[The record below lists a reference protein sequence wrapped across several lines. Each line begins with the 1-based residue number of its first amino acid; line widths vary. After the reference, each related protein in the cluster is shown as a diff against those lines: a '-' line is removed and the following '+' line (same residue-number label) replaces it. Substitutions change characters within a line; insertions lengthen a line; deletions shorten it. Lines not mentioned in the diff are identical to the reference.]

1 MKACPNCQSTYEDW
15 IEFCFNDGVPLV
27 AQEPKPAPALPKP
40 APPPQA
46 APAGSAFDAP
56 EARLVSGSDLPE
68 PANLS
73 RFSAANSLDAPDPSL
88 RFGRAPLKSPT
99 PEVAPEPVE
108 LAAPTPLAAPLADA
122 VADQPEPD
130 PFSEEETFIAM
141 PPPPAPPITRV
152 AAEPTLIPEADTGAP
167 PVAASAA
174 GSLDLDAMSDIAS
187 ALQAPV
193 AAPSAPVRP
202 YHAPPRE
209 ESEDAKATIPMYA
222 AQPEDPRGR
231 SALDD
236 EPARKKG
243 GGAGIGVA
251 LIALMAFGALAV
263 VALAG
268 TWWTMSRGGNDPTP
282 VATAPVV
289 TAPAVLRAAAP
300 PPAPV
305 EVAVA
310 PPPVEPPPVEPT
322 PAVPVA
328 VAPPVAAPVAVATRP
343 TTTTAATTATT
354 TRPTTTTTGAAANS
368 AATTPATRPATT
380 AATTAPAT
388 SAVTSDSVWGG
399 TPTAPSSGF
408 LKIVSDPEGGTVYVN
423 DVARG
428 KTPVTVELSYGAHQV
443 KVMRPGYKTEIR
455 DVNIRIRELTVPFA
469 LKPEV
474 VTGQVNVYG
483 PDGYRVVVDGHDMG
497 PMPVTVQV
505 SEGVRQFK
513 LVAPD
518 GTSCNLPKEIKFK
531 PAGRPETITLACP

>member
-40 APPPQA
+40 VPPPQA

-73 RFSAANSLDAPDPSL
+73 RFSVANSLDAPDPSL

-99 PEVAPEPVE
+99 PDPAE

-122 VADQPEPD
+122 VADRPESD

-141 PPPPAPPITRV
+141 PPPPAPPLTRV

-174 GSLDLDAMSDIAS
+174 GSLDPDAMSDIAS
-187 ALQAPV
+187 VLQAPD
-193 AAPSAPVRP
+193 AAPSSPVRP

-268 TWWTMSRGGNDPTP
+268 TWWTMSRGGNDPMP

-289 TAPAVLRAAAP
+289 TAPAVLPAAAP

-305 EVAVA
+305 EVAAA
-310 PPPVEPPPVEPT
+310 PPPVEPPLVEPT

-328 VAPPVAAPVAVATRP
+328 IAPPVAAPVAVATRP
-343 TTTTAATTATT
+343 TTTTTTAAAT